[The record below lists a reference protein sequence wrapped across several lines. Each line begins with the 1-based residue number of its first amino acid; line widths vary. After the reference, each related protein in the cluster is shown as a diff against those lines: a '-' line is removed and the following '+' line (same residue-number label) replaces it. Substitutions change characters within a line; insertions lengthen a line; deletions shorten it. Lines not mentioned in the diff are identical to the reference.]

1 MQNAKDVE
9 KHLNQNKMEREKDK
23 YGGIEEDTSL
33 GALFVFFLI
42 MITPVLVAIFI
53 NF

>member
-9 KHLNQNKMEREKDK
+9 KHLNQNKMKK
-23 YGGIEEDTSL
+23 YKNNYGEEEDTSL
-33 GALFVFFLI
+33 GALFGFFLI

-53 NF
+53 NI